1 MLVSAHHETVP
12 ALCVWPPLMGT
23 ASITIS
29 TLTACYIMMQLQ
41 DTGWLIP
48 RRHTFFLSHLQEQQS
63 KATCEYLAISEQHLS
78 EVSRV

>member
-1 MLVSAHHETVP
+1 
-12 ALCVWPPLMGT
+12 
-23 ASITIS
+23 
-29 TLTACYIMMQLQ
+29 MMQLQ